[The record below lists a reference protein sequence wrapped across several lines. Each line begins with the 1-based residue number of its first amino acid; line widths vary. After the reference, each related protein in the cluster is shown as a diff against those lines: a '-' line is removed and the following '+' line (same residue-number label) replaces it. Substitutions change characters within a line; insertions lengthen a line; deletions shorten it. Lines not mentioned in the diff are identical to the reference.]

1 MRPFTT
7 SKKTKTP
14 SRETTAAAS
23 KATFEAHRL
32 SSTTASAVCV
42 CFVSLLT
49 EPSSQSSLTENTSPT
64 NSRTASTSA
73 RAPTELASFV
83 MVSQRSRT
91 AAHSPDSRF
100 KAFGVKELRAAATIE
115 NNAALVTSETASPAS
130 LVNVWNIAS
139 PSVSLACA
147 TSTSTTNARSA
158 TSRSSS
164 ASRSET
170 ACVRLTN
177 AIFSCAASTFPR
189 RLANF
194 AVCSST

>member
-83 MVSQRSRT
+83 MVLHRSRT

-100 KAFGVKELRAAATIE
+100 KAFGVKELRSATIE

-139 PSVSLACA
+139 PCVSLACA

-170 ACVRLTN
+170 ARVRLTN

-189 RLANF
+189 RFAAF